1 MKSPEEK
8 LLKKTVIATLVAI
21 AASTLLF
28 GGYIGVFGWNIS
40 SAPYRPP
47 SPPEA
52 IGVLSPNENDRLAS
66 AEVIA
71 EGAIKRGEDVALDR
85 QGRLYAGSNEDGKIY
100 RVTFTESEKKVEVFA
115 DVGMTPIG
123 MVFDKDDN
131 LIICHAPKG
140 LISISP
146 DGRQTVLT
154 DSVDGRPFGFIDDV
168 DVAPDGKIY
177 FSDASTKFTGRDGN
191 LGWEY
196 EMMDSRPYGRLLV
209 YDPETKI
216 TKVLLKDLYFAN
228 GVAVSPD
235 GDYVLVAETFRARIV
250 RYFLTGE
257 AAGDSHYFADNLPGY
272 PDGVL
277 KDGRGGF
284 WIAMPA
290 KREAAVESILP
301 FPFLKNIITALPKS
315 IWARPAKYGYV
326 ARIEDGKI
334 TETLQ
339 DPSGTVF
346 SVTNAVERDGYLYLG
361 TLQGT
366 SLWRLKL

>member
-1 MKSPEEK
+1 MRK
-8 LLKKTVIATLVAI
+8 LLLRIV
-21 AASTLLF
+21 LLAVSIIILF
-28 GGYIGVFGWNIS
+28 SIYIGLFGWNIS
-40 SAPYRPP
+40 SAPYWPP

-52 IGVLSPNENDRLAS
+52 IGVLSPNGNDRLAS

-71 EGAIKRGEDVALDR
+71 DGVIKRGEDIALDK
-85 QGRLYAGSNEDGKIY
+85 QGRLYSGSNEDGKIY
-100 RVTFTESEKKVEVFA
+100 RVTFTESGPRAEVFA
-115 DVGMTPIG
+115 DVGLIPIG

-131 LIICHAPKG
+131 LIVCHVPKG

-154 DSVDGRPFGFIDDV
+154 DSVDGSPFGFIDDV

-177 FSDASTKFTGRDGN
+177 FSDASTKFTGREGN

-209 YDPETKI
+209 FDPETKT

-235 GDYVLVAETFRARIV
+235 GEYVLVNETFRARIV
-250 RYFLTGE
+250 RYSLKGE
-257 AAGDSHYFADNLPGY
+257 TADSHYWAENLPGY
-272 PDGVL
+272 PDGIL

-284 WIAMPA
+284 WVAMPA
-290 KREAAVESILP
+290 KRETSVESILP
-301 FPFLKNIITALPKS
+301 FPFIKNIITALPK
-315 IWARPAKYGYV
+315 WMWVRPARYGYV

-334 TETLQ
+334 SETLQ

-361 TLQGT
+361 TLQGA
-366 SLWRLKL
+366 SLWRIKL